1 MSTPSHEA
9 DAHLEPLGSDDSQDA
24 PAHADADE
32 LAAARG
38 DAAAEHA
45 SFTVDRDDPQRDEG
59 GNLLPSAE
67 PI

>member
-1 MSTPSHEA
+1 MNRTPISSHWPPTA
-9 DAHLEPLGSDDSQDA
+9 RRTLP
-24 PAHADADE
+24 HADADE